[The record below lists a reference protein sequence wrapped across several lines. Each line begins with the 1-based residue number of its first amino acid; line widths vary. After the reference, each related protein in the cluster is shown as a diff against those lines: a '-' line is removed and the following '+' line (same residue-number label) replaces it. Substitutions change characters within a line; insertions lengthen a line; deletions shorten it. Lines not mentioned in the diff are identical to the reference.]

1 MVSTVDDGALTMDYD
16 ASASA
21 VDDDGG
27 GAAALGADDGNLGSG
42 AEGRCRCWRGLC
54 ADTLDLWS
62 GESSC
67 VIWEEEIAPF
77 EGREYGTGGE
87 RGKRVGPWL
96 ARWFWLLKVGQRK
109 EEFGQLDGL
118 ASCWLVCWN
127 VIFISKIIKIKLK
140 SRVAKLT
147 WRVG

>member
-42 AEGRCRCWRGLC
+42 AEGRCRCWRGLR

-67 VIWEEEIAPF
+67 VIWQEEIAPF
-77 EGREYGTGGE
+77 EGERVRDGRGE
-87 RGKRVGPWL
+87 GKTRGAMIGKVILAAQSWPAQRGVWPAGWL
-96 ARWFWLLKVGQRK
+96 GVLLVSLLKCD
-109 EEFGQLDGL
+109 FY
-118 ASCWLVCWN
+118 
-127 VIFISKIIKIKLK
+127 I
-140 SRVAKLT
+140 
-147 WRVG
+147 

>member
-1 MVSTVDDGALTMDYD
+1 MVSTVDDGALIMDYD

-42 AEGRCRCWRGLC
+42 AEGRCRRWRGLR

-77 EGREYGTGGE
+77 EGERVQDGRGE
-87 RGKRVGPWL
+87 GKTRGAMIGKVIL
-96 ARWFWLLKVGQRK
+96 AAQ
-109 EEFGQLDGL
+109 
-118 ASCWLVCWN
+118 S
-127 VIFISKIIKIKLK
+127 
-140 SRVAKLT
+140 
-147 WRVG
+147 